1 MTELEAALRDMLGP
15 SVAVALTDPRAPEQ
29 GLFQEETAAI
39 AQAVPK
45 RRREFAAGRRAARAA
60 MAKLGRPAQAVPM
73 GPDRAPVW
81 PQGIMGS
88 IAHCDT
94 VCMAALIDV
103 TGEAQSVGLDVE
115 PAVPLSPDLEHMI
128 CTETERG
135 WLNTMPQEDRGLHAK
150 QIFCAKEAFY
160 KAQYPLTLKTLT
172 FQDVTLESRLK
183 QGLYIAK
190 SHNKHPIHLR
200 EVAGFC
206 VAACL
211 FEATGTSL

>member
-1 MTELEAALRDMLGP
+1 MTNIEAALRDMLGP

-60 MAKLGRPAQAVPM
+60 MAKLGKPAQAVPM

-81 PQGIMGS
+81 PHGIMGS

-103 TGEAQSVGLDVE
+103 TGGAQSVGLDVE
-115 PAVPLSPDLEHMI
+115 PAVPLRPDLEHMI
-128 CTETERG
+128 CTETERA
-135 WLNTMPQEDRGLHAK
+135 WLDTMPQEDRGLRAK
-150 QIFCAKEAFY
+150 QIFCAKEATY
-160 KAQYPLTLKTLT
+160 KALYPITGKVIG
-172 FQDVTLESRLK
+172 FHDVELRIDGDGFMARTMGMPPLHGRLK
-183 QGLYIAK
+183 QVENHILGSVLYQM
-190 SHNKHPIHLR
+190 
-200 EVAGFC
+200 
-206 VAACL
+206 
-211 FEATGTSL
+211 

>member
-1 MTELEAALRDMLGP
+1 MTNIEAALRDMLGP

-150 QIFCAKEAFY
+150 QIFCAKEATY
-160 KAQYPLTLKTLT
+160 KALYPVTGPVTGKLIG
-172 FQDVTLESRLK
+172 FHDVELQIDGDGFMARTMGMPPLHGRLK
-183 QGLYIAK
+183 QVENHILGSVL
-190 SHNKHPIHLR
+190 HQM
-200 EVAGFC
+200 
-206 VAACL
+206 
-211 FEATGTSL
+211 